1 MEKAKI
7 DVAVLLLFFAR
18 PEHTA
23 KVFEQIKIARP
34 SKLFLYQ
41 DGPREGRADDITGI
55 HECRK
60 IVEDIDWECEVHRM
74 YQEKNYGCDPSEY
87 ISQKWMFDHVDKGII
102 LEDDDVPSQ
111 SFFPYCKELLDK
123 YENDTR
129 ISIISGI
136 NYAESL
142 KDCPYSYFFTRDVA
156 IWGWATWKRVIDQ
169 WEPDYVFLK
178 DKYHMGLLK
187 DVLAQNDL
195 RDTIIP
201 LMEKHGKEGK
211 EYYETILMAYH
222 YLNSG
227 LTIVPAYNMIN
238 NIGLSGGTHYSTT
251 LNELCKHDRRIFE
264 MKRFEIEIPLKH
276 PKYIIENVAYN
287 LEVNKILDRNR
298 PWYAKFHRR
307 QSQIKRFVL
316 KIKNFLNI

>member
-87 ISQKWMFDHVDKGII
+87 ISQKWMFSYVNKGII

-111 SFFPYCKELLDK
+111 SFFPFCKELLDK

-129 ISIISGI
+129 ISMICGQNHMETVDI
-136 NYAESL
+136 
-142 KDCPYSYFFTRDVA
+142 DVDYFFCRKHGP
-156 IWGWATWKRVIDQ
+156 IWGWATWKRFVDLWDSQYHFLEDQRSIDN
-169 WEPDYVFLK
+169 LMK
-178 DKYHMGLLK
+178 MGDLWDTRLRTYYK
-187 DVLAQNDL
+187 HKETGREHYEDFVSSTRIFNSMLA
-195 RDTIIP
+195 IIP
-201 LMEKHGKEGK
+201 SKNL
-211 EYYETILMAYH
+211 I
-222 YLNSG
+222 S
-227 LTIVPAYNMIN
+227 
-238 NIGLSGGTHYSTT
+238 NIGLSKDGTHYGSDIMQIPP
-251 LNELCKHDRRIFE
+251 KFRRLLY
-264 MKRFEIEIPLKH
+264 MKTYDYNFPLKH
-276 PKYIIENVAYN
+276 PMYI
-287 LEVNKILDRNR
+287 VNDEKNSRAIDACMHVGFREKCFG
-298 PWYAKFHRR
+298 YK
-307 QSQIKRFVL
+307 KRIFCFF
-316 KIKNFLNI
+316 KIK